1 MPLFWIDNICVLL
14 HAFWKLSLVEPLNQY
29 FDIYSREHFISCHL
43 ICIFHNQYVLLC
55 HFNNIGVYELAH
67 HDWFAL
73 QSLGIVLHNTEVTR
87 KVLTWLLYFTG
98 WVQCYSTIAMR
109 TRFPNVQPPATY
121 TGCCRRVEL
130 SGIGER
136 VCTEWGE
143 HTGHR
148 PWQPRWWVSRAWR
161 HGGRRGGCGPA
172 LAPIRCCEDE
182 DESGNFHL

>member
-1 MPLFWIDNICVLL
+1 MLLFWIDNICVLL

-136 VCTEWGE
+136 VYRVRRA
-143 HTGHR
+143 HR
-148 PWQPRWWVSRAWR
+148 PQAVAGEVVGQQGVEAWR
-161 HGGRRGGCGPA
+161 SKRWLWACACAHTLLWGWGWVR
-172 LAPIRCCEDE
+172 
-182 DESGNFHL
+182 